1 LFTALKMGRSEI
13 VLDLI
18 AIQRDICS
26 SDFARY
32 RLFAQP
38 LPKADLATQYAALA
52 TAELGGALPCG

>member
-1 LFTALKMGRSEI
+1 MGRSEI